1 MKLKNLPL
9 QWGCAHTASVKCMIL
24 SRRLGKALLVTQ
36 SSAPTFS
43 SLLLDPTSPVASSTF
58 PSGGQQ
64 SSDVIRTDA
73 WTTALQCM
81 WRFWGT
87 VHHHG
92 EVPSSRETEQVSKIA
107 FSSPRQEQAFNSCSA
122 VNCIYGLVKVFI
134 SVQNAKHNY
143 LCMHISWKGVGF
155 LTWHYQAGS
164 QPDCT
169 KILSFISNSE
179 TCIFLVL

>member
-107 FSSPRQEQAFNSCSA
+107 FSSPRQEHLTLVVLLIAFMDLWKYSYLFRMLNTI
-122 VNCIYGLVKVFI
+122 IYVCTLAGKGLAFLHGITRQEVSQI
-134 SVQNAKHNY
+134 VQRFCPLFQILKHA
-143 LCMHISWKGVGF
+143 F
-155 LTWHYQAGS
+155 
-164 QPDCT
+164 
-169 KILSFISNSE
+169 F
-179 TCIFLVL
+179 